1 MYKMNLLH
9 LKRSIG
15 DQGPNGSLFYRKVDV
30 PHFYLFLTST
40 STYSSLL
47 LRILGRPKNLGRWV
61 YWSFLFS
68 HFKRQWLRRRLPSVL
83 QLGRQTRVKKV
94 SRVPA
99 TLRQRHEGRGG
110 RPGLLSKVIHSF
122 DGYWKCLFHDL
133 IFWQYVNLIANSAEL
148 E

>member
-15 DQGPNGSLFYRKVDV
+15 DQGPNGSFFYRKVYV
-30 PHFYLFLTST
+30 PH
-40 STYSSLL
+40 LL
-47 LRILGRPKNLGRWV
+47 LLKILGRPKNLGRWV